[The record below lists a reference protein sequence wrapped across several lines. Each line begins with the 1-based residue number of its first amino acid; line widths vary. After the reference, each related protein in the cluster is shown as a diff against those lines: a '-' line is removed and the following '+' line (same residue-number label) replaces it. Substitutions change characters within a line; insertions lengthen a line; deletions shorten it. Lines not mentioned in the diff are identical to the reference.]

1 MKKGWTQRDTACFV
15 VQWARCNSSVP
26 EDQTHSLQSRDA
38 RGNWRVRRTQTRRS
52 SGDWSCG
59 YTTRSWSFRPDPDPK
74 IQHTLRGVGRQSSAR
89 GIIMWAGVVWS
100 SFSRTL
106 TKEVFLSSPETE
118 YCGVCSVG
126 AELMYLG
133 EPLELWDTQHSAKCS
148 QTQLQQEQSRYAK
161 SHQDSDVCR

>member
-1 MKKGWTQRDTACFV
+1 MFRRAVGK
-15 VQWARCNSSVP
+15 VQFILF
-26 EDQTHSLQSRDA
+26 EDQTHSSQSRDA

-59 YTTRSWSFRPDPDPK
+59 YTTRSWSFRLDPGPK
-74 IQHTLRGVGRQSSAR
+74 IQHTLRGVSKQSSAR
-89 GIIMWAGVVWS
+89 GLTVWVGVVWS

-106 TKEVFLSSPETE
+106 TKEVGLRAAQRQNTAGS
-118 YCGVCSVG
+118 CSVG

-148 QTQLQQEQSRYAK
+148 QTQLQQEQSRCAE